1 MLLSQYATAN
11 IFCAPIHA
19 QVYKKVKDFKQEM
32 KQAVV
37 CQRENPFY
45 VNTVLAFRDRRYD
58 YKGLT
63 KVRFASI
70 TWLYLDVHADS
81 HV

>member
-1 MLLSQYATAN
+1 MKDSKVEEKNAT
-11 IFCAPIHA
+11 
-19 QVYKKVKDFKQEM
+19 
-32 KQAVV
+32 V

-63 KVRFASI
+63 KVCCVCCVCVIFFVPVRNVCFLTPLRRRGRGSLPPLRSVGI
-70 TWLYLDVHADS
+70 S
-81 HV
+81 